1 MSYSAESCVYSV
13 SSRLLLGQSRMME
26 ILTVWLHLNSKLRG
40 EYVPTHTSLLDSGQK
55 VSCSFSACS
64 CSCCNWQRIFHRM
77 EPNSQR
83 MEEGIFT
90 NIGIITAVS
99 LLPDVNSMWIT
110 CALLVDTQLLR
121 CGVSLNRL
129 AGEQPARRKV
139 RWSRLFSLPRRPNV
153 TNEPCPTPNGHS
165 PLPLSRGVLLNGTC
179 GDAAMVRRWYYVVWL
194 WGAPATYASVAPDY
208 QRYRN
213 AAQEGCWCRRTEDPH
228 FLT

>member
-1 MSYSAESCVYSV
+1 
-13 SSRLLLGQSRMME
+13 
-26 ILTVWLHLNSKLRG
+26 
-40 EYVPTHTSLLDSGQK
+40 
-55 VSCSFSACS
+55 
-64 CSCCNWQRIFHRM
+64 M

-139 RWSRLFSLPRRPNV
+139 RWSHLFSLPRRPNV
-153 TNEPCPTPNGHS
+153 HNESCPTPNGHS

-194 WGAPATYASVAPDY
+194 WGAPATYASVALDD

-213 AAQEGCWCRRTEDPH
+213 AAQEGCWWRRTEDPH
-228 FLT
+228 FLS